1 MPQVAS
7 MGAAVSIVDFDR
19 DGWPDIY
26 VTNGSEGSHNALY
39 RNQHDGTFRDV
50 AAEVGTR
57 RRERAGHRRLDGRSL
72 GRLTITTASRTS

>member
-26 VTNGSEGSHNALY
+26 VD
-39 RNQHDGTFRDV
+39 QQ
-50 AAEVGTR
+50 R
-57 RRERAGHRRLDGRSL
+57 RRK
-72 GRLTITTASRTS
+72 